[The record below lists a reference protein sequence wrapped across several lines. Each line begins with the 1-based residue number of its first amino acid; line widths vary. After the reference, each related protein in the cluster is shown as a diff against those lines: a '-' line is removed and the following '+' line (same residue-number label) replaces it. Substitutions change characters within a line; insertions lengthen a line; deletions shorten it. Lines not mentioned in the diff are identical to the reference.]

1 MKIPVTNLFLFLCC
15 IFVTSIL
22 QGQIIDIGNSVRS
35 AKLNIAGTSNVL
47 AVEGNNPFISFYSN
61 NLYKGYLW
69 YNSNKME
76 LGSVAAEPV
85 VIRAGYKEVASFNND
100 GTVNIN
106 NPTTTSEVLNVFGS
120 VSLKGIKIN
129 GNAGNRGQVFTT
141 GGPDLNPQWKTLP
154 FADTR
159 FSARLT
165 GNTYNGALNYYAH
178 YNTNPSAVTVN
189 ANSITINK
197 AGLYHLDGS
206 LSLTTSY
213 TGTYTQN
220 RPPTVS
226 IFFLVDFA
234 GEYDFYYGSYGKFMT
249 ERPDYGSSSTFKYFN
264 TQEKFSY
271 DIYLL
276 AGSNLTLSRNF
287 AGQPG
292 PASHANNGTLTG
304 ILISE

>member
-1 MKIPVTNLFLFLCC
+1 MKILVTNPVLFLFC

-22 QGQIIDIGNSVRS
+22 QGQSIDIGNSARS

-47 AVEGNNPFISFYSN
+47 AVEGINPFISFYN
-61 NLYKGYLW
+61 NNVYKGYLW
-69 YNSNKME
+69 YNSDKIE

-85 VIRAGYKEVASFNND
+85 VIRAGYKEVATFNND

-106 NPTTTSEVLNVFGS
+106 NPTTTSEILNVFGS
-120 VSLKGIKIN
+120 VSVKGIKISN
-129 GNAGNRGQVFTT
+129 SAGNRGQVFTT
-141 GGPDLNPQWKTLP
+141 GGPDLSPQWKTMP
-154 FADTR
+154 FAETR

-165 GNTYNGALNYYAH
+165 VNTYDGALNYYSH
-178 YNTNPSAVTVN
+178 YNTNPIAVTIN

-197 AGLYHLDGS
+197 TGLYHLDGY
-206 LSLTTSY
+206 LSMTTSF
-213 TGTYTQN
+213 TGTYTQQH
-220 RPPTVS
+220 PPTVS

-234 GEYDFYYGSYGKFMT
+234 GDYDFYYGSYGKFMT
-249 ERPDYGSSSTFKYFN
+249 ERPYYGSSSTFKYFN

-276 AGSNLTLSRNF
+276 AGSILTLTRDFS
-287 AGQPG
+287 GQPG
-292 PASHANNGTLTG
+292 PASHATNGTLTG